1 MVKRLAFKLTN
12 QPPAPETGL
21 RSNMKTSKLFHGES
35 EAVKRDIHT
44 AQHAPA
50 PWRVEGKIVRG
61 NTCRDSRKIAI
72 ATTDSQG
79 TFTDGVGEANA
90 RLIASAPELLEM
102 VKRFVMYY
110 EGNETKPEGVYKI
123 KCAKDIIERATTA

>member
-44 AQHAPA
+44 AQHAP
-50 PWRVEGKIVRG
+50 
-61 NTCRDSRKIAI
+61 
-72 ATTDSQG
+72 
-79 TFTDGVGEANA
+79 
-90 RLIASAPELLEM
+90 ELLEM